1 MNDKLLSNTTVQYYN
16 EKLKHKKISLL
27 LKSIFDRLLALLLL
41 ILFSPVFFFLA
52 IWIKFDSKGTVFY
65 RQERVTK
72 NGRIFRIYKFRTMVM
87 NADSK
92 GSLVTV
98 SHDTRITKVGRLV
111 RNYRLDELPQLIN
124 VLLGDMTFVGT
135 RPEVPKYVNEYSDEM
150 LVTLLLP
157 AGITSLAS
165 IEFKDEDS
173 LIAKYMEE
181 GMTADKAYIEKVL
194 PKKMKYNIE
203 YLDSFSFL
211 GDMKIMVQTIIRV
224 LR

>member
-27 LKSIFDRLLALLLL
+27 LKCIFDRLLALLLL
-41 ILFSPVFFFLA
+41 ILFSPLFLFLA

-98 SHDTRITKVGRLV
+98 SHDTRITKVGRLI

-203 YLDSFSFL
+203 YLDSFSFS
-211 GDMKIMVQTIIRV
+211 GDMKIMVQTVIRV